1 MESVCGDDSDD
12 DDSTFIILF
21 SLSAGINLL
30 VAVVAS
36 TYFLMKIRRK

>member
-1 MESVCGDDSDD
+1 MENICGDDSDD
-12 DDSTFIILF
+12 DNTFVILF